1 MPIEI
6 KEITSKDAPS
16 YKSFFMQGLLQDEE
30 SFRISPNDEKDS
42 PFPTKDTPDSFTLGA
57 YEGSQLAGIVSFQ
70 REGENREKLRH
81 KGLLFRMY
89 ISPAFRGKGIGQALI
104 GALVG
109 RVEKLGDIEQINL
122 TVVAD
127 NVVAK
132 RLYEKSGF
140 RSFAR
145 EEHAMKWKG
154 KYHAEEQMVLFLKH
168 PD

>member
-6 KEITSKDAPS
+6 KEIHSSDSVA
-16 YKSFFMQGLLQDEE
+16 YKQFLLQGLEQDYEN
-30 SFRISPNDEKDS
+30 FRISPTDEKES
-42 PFPTKDTPDSFTLGA
+42 PFPTRDKPDSFTLGA
-57 YEGSQLAGIVSFQ
+57 FEGNQWAGIVSFQ

-104 GALVG
+104 AELLNRVRAL
-109 RVEKLGDIEQINL
+109 EDIEQINL

-127 NVVAK
+127 NAVAK
-132 RLYEKSGF
+132 KVYEKFGF

-145 EEHAMKWKG
+145 EVHAMKWKG
-154 KYHAEEQMVLFLKH
+154 KYYTEEQMVLFLRQ
-168 PD
+168 PS